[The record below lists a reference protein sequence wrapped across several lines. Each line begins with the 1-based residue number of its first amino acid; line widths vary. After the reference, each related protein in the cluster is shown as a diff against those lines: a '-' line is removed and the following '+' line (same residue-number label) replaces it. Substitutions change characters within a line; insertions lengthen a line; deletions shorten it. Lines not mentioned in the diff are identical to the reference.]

1 METGISLKSLG
12 IKSDLKLAGRNFNPD
27 GTKIHLGGVKI
38 GGEEKVIIA
47 GPCAVES
54 KEQLLETASAVKK
67 AGAKVLRGGAFKP
80 RSSPYSFQG
89 LGIEGLKILQ
99 EVGRETGL
107 LTVTEVID
115 TRDVELVSSYADI
128 LQLGSRN
135 MQNFQLLLEVGK
147 LDKPVLLKRGISS
160 TVEEWLLAA
169 EYIMSMGNYRVIL
182 CERGIRT
189 FEPLTRNTLDLAVIP
204 LVKRLSHLP
213 VFVDPSHGTGIREL
227 VPAMGK
233 AALSAG
239 ADGLI
244 VEVHGEPSCAL
255 SDGHQSLLPEEFAKF
270 MGHLNRVKELF
281 DSTEMLPLLD

>member
-1 METGISLKSLG
+1 MEAGISLRSLG
-12 IKSDLKLAGRNFNPD
+12 VKSDLKLVGRNYNPG
-27 GTKIHLGGVKI
+27 GTIICLGGVEI
-38 GGEEKVIIA
+38 GGKGKVVIA

-54 KEQLLETASAVKK
+54 KEQLLETARAVKM
-67 AGAKVLRGGAFKP
+67 AGAKILRGGAYKP

-115 TRDVELVSSYADI
+115 TRDVELVSRYVDI

-160 TVEEWLLAA
+160 TIEEWLLAA
-169 EYIMSMGNYRVIL
+169 EYIMSAGNHKVIL

-189 FEPLTRNTLDLAVIP
+189 FEPLTRNTLDLNAIP
-204 LVKRLSHLP
+204 LIKRLSHLP
-213 VFVDPSHGTGIREL
+213 VFVDPSHGTGIRDL
-227 VPAMGK
+227 VPSMGK
-233 AALSAG
+233 AALVAG

-255 SDGHQSLLPEEFAKF
+255 SDGHQSLLPEEFAEF
-270 MGHLNRVKELF
+270 MEQLERFKDIF
-281 DSTEMLPLLD
+281 TA